1 MVCLIP
7 TQDIMAIYSSYL
19 SIMSLNSAL
28 NDLSD
33 PRLGVQTGSFTPRC
47 FSSGRPPHPLAGHVY
62 HSPAGHRLLPICVF
76 ASPGPFC
83 GGILRGGSCAPRRQR
98 DIVLI
103 SRHRE
108 IGRVASPGA
117 VHEINENESSP
128 GCCRA
133 PYQAAGSLGRLVPHR
148 DLVYLE
154 FFQPP
159 KKKSFV

>member
-1 MVCLIP
+1 MIYPIP
-7 TQDIMAIYSSYL
+7 GSEFKLVPSRHVVFL
-19 SIMSLNSAL
+19 RGAL
-28 NDLSD
+28 
-33 PRLGVQTGSFTPRC
+33 RTP
-47 FSSGRPPHPLAGHVY
+47 
-62 HSPAGHRLLPICVF
+62 
-76 ASPGPFC
+76 SPGTYITLPPGIASSRSACWRVPGPSAGGSC
-83 GGILRGGSCAPRRQR
+83 GGDPAGGSCAPRRQR

-159 KKKSFV
+159 KKEVVCIGGIL